1 MLLNIQHCVQ
11 HVRRIQPAHDCLT
24 SYAGTGHTKKCSIWP
39 GYDKFL
45 STGEFFPNTQFM
57 CCIFLF
63 GHANSSIKHPVMGG
77 ELVDSRL
84 WEGTAIA
91 VPWELEV
98 MVDGVV
104 DRLELC
110 SFYYLG
116 MVGGQATAEPWSTHP
131 WCPSRVSR
139 LLWKWGD

>member
-1 MLLNIQHCVQ
+1 M
-11 HVRRIQPAHDCLT
+11 
-24 SYAGTGHTKKCSIWP
+24 AGLC
-39 GYDKFL
+39 YDKFL

-77 ELVDSRL
+77 ELVDSWL

-116 MVGGQATAEPWSTHP
+116 MVWVARRL
-131 WCPSRVSR
+131 PSRGVLTLGV
-139 LLWKWGD
+139 LLAFPDYYGNGAIDVTR